1 MSVNPAPTPSH
12 EVKTVLIAIHDFNN
26 RSEDELTFVSGEQI
40 QVIENDFEFKDG
52 WYIGKRLITGATG
65 LFPRVF
71 ASTVDELMDADVQPG
86 QPGQP
91 GQQQHPTSGPT
102 TPGGSNPSSR
112 VVSQSQQQSPQVTK
126 TLTDIDEVLSELNNH
141 TSQLSVTK
149 KASVNGELD
158 PARVMSWT
166 PLQVARWFE
175 TRGFEPA
182 IPKVFVEHKISGAIL
197 TELELQH
204 LKELDITSFGTR
216 FEVYKE
222 IEKLRGDPM
231 SPRPTSNSTTTTA
244 SAANRRSSTAY
255 MSPKKGHLRKR
266 SQSLDGLESPRLT
279 SSTTTHSTEFA
290 MPQGVTIDDFGFE
303 DSNINNHQQ
312 QQHQPL
318 QHRQS
323 QSRQSQSEPQTQ
335 RSSVHDPRTSAT
347 SRGRSTNNNNNNG
360 SRQSVTEPPRQEL
373 PELPRSNTDSSSG
386 VSKESVRDLPRKS
399 RESQRPPLQHAHS
412 SHSTPH
418 SVMDSPQLQRHPS
431 AGHSLSSENAT
442 HLDSDSL
449 SSSPEPKSR
458 SSRRSSLLDAVMNAP
473 LSPSKRSGREVG
485 SSDPDLTLSPI
496 QHQKEQRSEAMPTPP
511 TPKRTGSGPFRT
523 LRKTP
528 SASNM
533 RSKSLSSKQKTSA
546 FREGIKH
553 VDPHE
558 AAKKADFSGW
568 MSKKG
573 SQSVGTWKQRFFCLT
588 GTRLSYFASLNDTY
602 ERGLIDLTAHKV
614 VPARDNEDKLVAL
627 YASGTGAGRYCFKL
641 LPPAP
646 GSKKGLMFTVPKVH
660 YFAVDTAEEMKGWMN
675 AFLKATIDRDDTVPI
690 VSSCVTPT
698 VTLNRAQ
705 EMLQE
710 SHKNMALL
718 QSQLDAN
725 GGDIEAAEQAIGIK
739 TPPMFSDEFTV
750 PNGGVTRKKSMV
762 ISPTSPASSSMQSP
776 KSYQTAS
783 PQVPDMPSIE
793 GSLQD

>member
-1 MSVNPAPTPSH
+1 MSVKPAPTPSH

-71 ASTVDELMDADVQPG
+71 ASTVDELMDADGHQDV
-86 QPGQP
+86 
-91 GQQQHPTSGPT
+91 QHPVSGPT
-102 TPGGSNPSSR
+102 TPAGSNPGSR
-112 VVSQSQQQSPQVTK
+112 VVSQSQQSPSVTK

-149 KASVNGELD
+149 KASVNGDLD

-166 PLQVARWFE
+166 PFQVARWFE
-175 TRGFEPA
+175 NRGFDPA
-182 IPKVFVEHKISGAIL
+182 IPKLFVEHKISGAIL

-231 SPRPTSNSTTTTA
+231 SPRPTSGGT
-244 SAANRRSSTAY
+244 NRRSSTAY
-255 MSPKKGHLRKR
+255 VSPKKGHMRKR
-266 SQSLDGLESPRLT
+266 SQSLDGLDSPRMNHEFG
-279 SSTTTHSTEFA
+279 HSTEFA
-290 MPQGVTIDDFGFE
+290 IPQGGTIDDFGFDE
-303 DSNINNHQQ
+303 D
-312 QQHQPL
+312 P
-318 QHRQS
+318 QHRRTPSS
-323 QSRQSQSEPQTQ
+323 QQRHSQSEPQTQ
-335 RSSVHDPRTSAT
+335 RSSVHDPRTSQFQQQHQQQH
-347 SRGRSTNNNNNNG
+347 SRGRSSMNSSTNG
-360 SRQSVTEPPRQEL
+360 SRQSVNEPPKHDL
-373 PELPRSNTDSSSG
+373 PSLPRKNTLDGNGDSRQ
-386 VSKESVRDLPRKS
+386 SKESVRDFPRKS

-473 LSPSKRSGREVG
+473 LSPSKRSGRDVG

-496 QHQKEQRSEAMPTPP
+496 NQKDQRSETIATPP

-528 SASNM
+528 SASNV

-558 AAKKADFSGW
+558 AAKNADFSGW

-573 SQSVGTWKQRFFCLT
+573 SQSVGTWKQRYFCLT

-660 YFAVDTAEEMKGWMN
+660 YFAVDTAEEMRGWMN
-675 AFLKATIDRDDTVPI
+675 AFLKATIDRDDSVPI

-739 TPPMFSDEFTV
+739 TPPMYSDEFTV

-776 KSYQTAS
+776 QSYQTAS

>member
-1 MSVNPAPTPSH
+1 MSVKPAPTPSH

-71 ASTVDELMDADVQPG
+71 ASTVDELMEAEGKAAAQPA
-86 QPGQP
+86 PGSP
-91 GQQQHPTSGPT
+91 S
-102 TPGGSNPSSR
+102 TPGSSNPGSR
-112 VVSQSQQQSPQVTK
+112 VVSQQSPSVTK

-149 KASVNGELD
+149 KSASGELD
-158 PARVMSWT
+158 PQRVLQWT
-166 PLQVARWFE
+166 PHQVARWFE
-175 TRGFEPA
+175 SRGFEPA
-182 IPKVFVEHKISGAIL
+182 IPQLFVEHKISGAIL

-222 IEKLRGDPM
+222 IEKLRGDPT
-231 SPRPTSNSTTTTA
+231 SRPVSGS
-244 SAANRRSSTAY
+244 NRRSSAY
-255 MSPKKGHLRKR
+255 VSPKKGHLRKR
-266 SQSLDGLESPRLT
+266 SQSLDGLESPRMNSEFGPVIGAT
-279 SSTTTHSTEFA
+279 STPTTEFA
-290 MPQGVTIDDFGFE
+290 IPQGGTIDDFGFE
-303 DSNINNHQQ
+303 DGQQ
-312 QQHQPL
+312 TQGQQRVSVTQ
-318 QHRQS
+318 
-323 QSRQSQSEPQTQ
+323 QSQSEPQTQ
-335 RSSVHDPRTSAT
+335 RNSTNTTQRNSSTP
-347 SRGRSTNNNNNNG
+347 RGRSANTSSNS
-360 SRQSVTEPPRQEL
+360 SRQSVNEPPKHEL
-373 PELPRSNTDSSSG
+373 PEVPRSVPVQQQTQ
-386 VSKESVRDLPRKS
+386 ESVRDPRKS

-412 SHSTPH
+412 SHTQH
-418 SVMDSPQLQRHPS
+418 SDPQLQRHPS

-485 SSDPDLTLSPI
+485 SSDPDLTLSPL
-496 QHQKEQRSEAMPTPP
+496 QHQKETHPEAIPTPP

-739 TPPMFSDEFTV
+739 TPPMYSDEFTV

>member
-86 QPGQP
+86 QQLPS
-91 GQQQHPTSGPT
+91 SGPT
-102 TPGGSNPSSR
+102 TPAGSNPSSR
-112 VVSQSQQQSPQVTK
+112 VVSQSQQSPSVTK

-149 KASVNGELD
+149 KASANGGELD

-166 PLQVARWFE
+166 PIQVARWFE
-175 TRGFEPA
+175 NRGFEPA
-182 IPKVFVEHKISGAIL
+182 IPKLFVEHKISGAIL

-222 IEKLRGDPM
+222 VEKLRGDPM
-231 SPRPTSNSTTTTA
+231 SPRPTSGST
-244 SAANRRSSTAY
+244 NRRSSTAY
-255 MSPKKGHLRKR
+255 VSPKKGHMRKR
-266 SQSLDGLESPRLT
+266 SQSLDNLDSPRLNSEFPI
-279 SSTTTHSTEFA
+279 SSPSTATPSTEFA
-290 MPQGVTIDDFGFE
+290 IPQGGTIDDFGFE
-303 DSNINNHQQ
+303 EGQPQQ
-312 QQHQPL
+312 PPSQRL
-318 QHRQS
+318 SQS
-323 QSRQSQSEPQTQ
+323 QRQSQSEPQTQ
-335 RSSVHDPRTSAT
+335 RSSVHDPRLSASQQQQ
-347 SRGRSTNNNNNNG
+347 SRGRSSANVSNNS
-360 SRQSVTEPPRQEL
+360 SRQSVTEPPKHDL
-373 PELPRSNTDSSSG
+373 PELPRKTQQPPEGAVDSRK
-386 VSKESVRDLPRKS
+386 SKESVRDFPRKS

-418 SVMDSPQLQRHPS
+418 SVMDSPQLHRHPS

-496 QHQKEQRSEAMPTPP
+496 QHQKEQRPEAMPTPP

-553 VDPHE
+553 VNPRE

-739 TPPMFSDEFTV
+739 TPPMYSDEFTV

>member
-71 ASTVDELMDADVQPG
+71 ASTVDELMDADVQ
-86 QPGQP
+86 Q
-91 GQQQHPTSGPT
+91 GQQLPSSGPT
-102 TPGGSNPSSR
+102 TPAGSNPGSR
-112 VVSQSQQQSPQVTK
+112 VVSQSSQQQSPQVTK

-149 KASVNGELD
+149 KASANGELD

-197 TELELQH
+197 AELELQH

-222 IEKLRGDPM
+222 IEKLRGDPL
-231 SPRPTSNSTTTTA
+231 SPRPTSNSTSATATT
-244 SAANRRSSTAY
+244 ANRRSSTAFLT
-255 MSPKKGHLRKR
+255 SPKRAQGHMRKR
-266 SQSLDGLESPRLT
+266 SQSLDGLDSQTSPGLNAT
-279 SSTTTHSTEFA
+279 PEFA
-290 MPQGVTIDDFGFE
+290 IPKGGTIDDFGFE
-303 DSNINNHQQ
+303 D
-312 QQHQPL
+312 QQHPPL

-335 RSSVHDPRTSAT
+335 RNSVHDPRA
-347 SRGRSTNNNNNNG
+347 SRGRPSNGG

-373 PELPRSNTDSSSG
+373 PELPRKHSTTTESSTTST
-386 VSKESVRDLPRKS
+386 SATESVRDLPRKS

-496 QHQKEQRSEAMPTPP
+496 QHQKEQRTNTDGAMPTPP

-546 FREGIKH
+546 FREGIKN

-558 AAKKADFSGW
+558 AAKKADYSGW

-646 GSKKGLMFTVPKVH
+646 GSKKGLMFTLPKVH

-739 TPPMFSDEFTV
+739 TPPMYSDEFTV

-776 KSYQTAS
+776 KSYQPAS